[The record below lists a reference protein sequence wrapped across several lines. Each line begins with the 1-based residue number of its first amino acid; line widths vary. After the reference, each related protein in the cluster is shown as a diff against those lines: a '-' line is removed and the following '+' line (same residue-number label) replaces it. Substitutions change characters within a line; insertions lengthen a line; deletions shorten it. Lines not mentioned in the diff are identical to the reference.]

1 MSPSAPPPLWARA
14 LAAAFGGGLTA
25 LAFPP
30 AALAV
35 AAVLGPALG
44 LWAAGVA
51 SRPREGGLVGF
62 AWGLGFGFALFTWAL
77 ELHVAAYLALA
88 PVQAVFFAVLG
99 AGVAWLA
106 PLGPG
111 WWLVGTAGLWT
122 LVEALRGRVPL
133 GGFEWGQLGLAL
145 SDLPVRHAAAVLG
158 ALGATGL
165 VAGVAA
171 GLAGLARTPGAW
183 RSAVALRG
191 LGAAVVVLVG
201 IALVGA
207 LPWTSPSGQLDVAIV
222 QTDDPCPDAFSVD
235 CPNVR
240 ERTQDGLLEEG
251 EALSE
256 APELLLWGEGTLR
269 GDDPDDAGRRVLE
282 RTGAELPAPLL
293 AGITSPVPPD
303 LFDNRNVLYTPEGE
317 ALSWYAKR
325 HPVPFGEYVPF
336 RDQLGWIGE
345 VGRLV
350 PRDMVRGDEPVPL
363 AVPDTDAEL
372 GSVVSWEVTFARL
385 VRDAALVGDA
395 VATLTTQASY
405 GTAPVSDQ
413 LLGAAQLRA
422 VETGRAQIVAAT
434 TGRSSLIQPDGVPE
448 GTTALFAADHLEGTV
463 ELREGRTP
471 YLWWGD
477 LGAVLLGAGAFGGAA
492 LARRR
497 LPNDVP
503 PAGG

>member
-1 MSPSAPPPLWARA
+1 MSPSARASLPLR
-14 LAAAFGGGLTA
+14 LVVAAAGGGLTT

-30 AALAV
+30 TALAP

-44 LWAAGVA
+44 LWAAGIA
-51 SRPREGGLVGF
+51 ARAREGGLVGL
-62 AWGLGFGFALFTWAL
+62 AWGLAFGFTLFTWTL

-88 PVQAVFFAVLG
+88 PVQAVFFAALG

-106 PLGPG
+106 PLGAG
-111 WWLVGTAGLWT
+111 WWLLGSAGLWT

-145 SDLPVRHAAAVLG
+145 ADVPVRHAAAILG

-183 RSAVALRG
+183 RGAGPLRALAAAVA
-191 LGAAVVVLVG
+191 
-201 IALVGA
+201 ALVGLA
-207 LPWTSPSGQLDVAIV
+207 LLGTVPWTSPRGELDIAIV
-222 QTDDPCPDAFSVD
+222 QTDDPCPGAFSVD

-251 EALSE
+251 ERLE
-256 APELLLWGEGTLR
+256 ATPDLLLWGEGSLR
-269 GDDPDDAGRRVLE
+269 GDDPDDAGRRLLE
-282 RTGAELPAPLL
+282 RTGAALPAPLL

-303 LFDNRNVLYTPEGE
+303 RFDNRNVLYTAEGE
-317 ALSWYAKR
+317 AVAWYAKR
-325 HPVPFGEYVPF
+325 QPVPFGEYVPF
-336 RDQLGWIGE
+336 RAQLGWIGE

-350 PRDMVRGDEPVPL
+350 PRDMVRGGEAAPL
-363 AVPDTDAEL
+363 AVPDADAEL

-395 VATLTTQASY
+395 VVTLTTQASY

-434 TGRSSLIQPDGVPE
+434 TGRSAIIEPDGSRE
-448 GTTALFAADHLEGTV
+448 GTTALFAADHLEGTIA
-463 ELREGRTP
+463 LRQGRTP

-477 LGAVLLGAGAFGGAA
+477 LPAILLGAGAFGAAA

-497 LPNDVP
+497 LGGAD
-503 PAGG
+503 AGA

>member
-1 MSPSAPPPLWARA
+1 VSPPVPPRLWARV
-14 LAAAFGGGLTA
+14 LVAAVGGGITT

-30 AALAV
+30 AALAA
-35 AAVLGPALG
+35 AAVIGPALG

-51 SRPREGGLVGF
+51 VRPREGALTGF
-62 AWGLGFGFALFTWAL
+62 AWGLAFGFGLFTWAL
-77 ELHVAAYLALA
+77 ELHVAAYLALP
-88 PVQAVFFAVLG
+88 PVQAVFFAAIG

-111 WWLVGTAGLWT
+111 WWLLGTAGLWT
-122 LVEALRGRVPL
+122 VVEALRGRVPL

-145 SDLPVRHAAAVLG
+145 ADVPVRHAAAVLG

-171 GLAGLARTPGAW
+171 GLAGLARTPRAW
-183 RSAVALRG
+183 RAPAPLRALAAAVA
-191 LGAAVVVLVG
+191 VLV
-201 IALVGA
+201 AVAVVGA

-269 GDDPDDAGRRVLE
+269 GEDPDDAGRRLLE
-282 RTGAELPAPLL
+282 RTGAQLPAPLL

-303 LFDNRNVLYTPEGE
+303 RFDNRNVLYTPEGE
-317 ALSWYAKR
+317 ALAWYAKR
-325 HPVPFGEYVPF
+325 QPVPFGEYVPF

-350 PRDMVRGDEPVPL
+350 PRDMVRGEAPEPL

-413 LLGAAQLRA
+413 LLGATQLRA

-434 TGRSSLIQPDGVPE
+434 TGRSSLIQPDGRQE
-448 GTTALFAADHLEGTV
+448 GVTALFAADHLEGTV

-477 LGAVLLGAGAFGGAA
+477 LAAILLGAGAFGAAA

-497 LPNDVP
+497 LSAATPG
-503 PAGG
+503 AEA